1 VPILATSS
9 IFSTGHIALTGLIS
23 GALAAAVALFWNDW
37 LAPTV
42 TWVVL
47 GIYGAL
53 RSPIE
58 PRRYEQSRLGA
69 TVIAFAVNVMT
80 I

>member
-1 VPILATSS
+1 
-9 IFSTGHIALTGLIS
+9 
-23 GALAAAVALFWNDW
+23 
-37 LAPTV
+37 V